1 MIVKETGTYLDRI
14 LEQTALTV
22 ARAKSVTSAQG
33 MARMAR
39 EASPAAPVIPSLNQD
54 HVSVIAEFKRAS
66 PSKGR
71 FPVEIDPADVAQA
84 YIDGGVA
91 AISCLTDEP
100 FFQGSLD
107 DLRTVINVASRANP
121 PVPVLRKDFTIDGY
135 QIDEARANGAS
146 IVLLIVAAL
155 EDSQLRE
162 FREQAES
169 LGMAAL
175 VEVHDESET
184 ERAVASGANLIGIN
198 NRNLRTFEVDLG
210 VTARIAPTLPAG
222 TTVVGESGIFT
233 EEHVQLMADAGA
245 HAVLIGESL
254 IVQKDRTEAVRALA
268 RVPRVRV

>member
-14 LEQTALTV
+14 LEQTSLTI
-22 ARAKSVTSAQG
+22 ARAKSAVLAKD

-71 FPVEIDPADVAQA
+71 FPVEIDPGDVAQA

-107 DLRTVINVASRANP
+107 DLRTVVNVASRANP

-135 QIDEARANGAS
+135 QIDEARVNGAS

-162 FREQAES
+162 FREHAES
-169 LGMAAL
+169 LGMSAL

-184 ERAVASGANLIGIN
+184 ERAVASGATLIGIN

-254 IVQKDRTEAVRALA
+254 IVQKHRAEAVRALA
-268 RVPRVRV
+268 KVPRVLV